1 MTTSPTTQPS
11 VRPSPVQLLRWGLA
25 AAASGATAGLIIS
38 WIPELWRLTTVSGGT
53 EALTAGALVAVAVI
67 GALAAVHLAVVWTLA
82 VLISLAGTRST
93 AGRIGLRVLRILAP
107 TLARRLSVGVLSA
120 STAFLGTGDPGASD
134 RTDAPIHVPGA
145 TVSAPALIDSGA
157 HVTQRGSAQG
167 ITRTASSMLTTGRPT
182 DSAPGD
188 RTAQEAASAPE
199 PAAARSGNEPGARPV
214 LAPQSTR
221 AAAARLS
228 PALPAEQSEG
238 EDGSARTTRPPL
250 AWGNDSKAPERTT
263 SGTDAEQQPTA
274 PRDTVRTDPAADE
287 PARTVTVRPGDT
299 LWSITDDLLGEDPD
313 SDARIARHWP
323 LLHEAN
329 RPLIGPDPDHIEPG
343 QELTVPH
350 PLSPKEQS

>member
-1 MTTSPTTQPS
+1 MTTSPTTQSS
-11 VRPSPVQLLRWGLA
+11 VRPSSVQLLRWGLA

-53 EALTAGALVAVAVI
+53 ETLTAGALVAVAVI

-120 STAFLGTGDPGASD
+120 STAFLATGDPGASD
-134 RTDAPIHVPGA
+134 RPDVPIHVSGA
-145 TVSAPALIDSGA
+145 TVSAPARIDSAA
-157 HVTQRGSAQG
+157 HVTQRGSGQG
-167 ITRTASSMLTTGRPT
+167 ITRTASSVLTTGRST
-182 DSAPGD
+182 DSTLGD
-188 RTAQEAASAPE
+188 RTAQEAASTPE

-228 PALPAEQSEG
+228 PALPAEQPED
-238 EDGSARTTRPPL
+238 EDGAARSPRPPL
-250 AWGNDSKAPERTT
+250 AWGRDGETPRSTAPGTETERPVTDQHGT
-263 SGTDAEQQPTA
+263 AQTDA
-274 PRDTVRTDPAADE
+274 AADE
-287 PARTVTVRPGDT
+287 PVRTVTVRPGDT
-299 LWSITDDLLGEDPD
+299 LWSITDDLLGDDPD